1 MNDYKVEFSY
11 RREDGRRIYENDIT
25 TADTAADA
33 AEKVLAWYE
42 AEGCWPEVRIE
53 QVWIDTGRAWEL
65 RDFDY

>member
-11 RREDGRRIYENDIT
+11 RREDGRRMYENDIT
-25 TADTAADA
+25 TASTAAEA
-33 AEKVLAWYE
+33 AEKIRTYYE
-42 AEGCWPEVRIE
+42 AEEDEVRIE

>member
-11 RREDGRRIYENDIT
+11 RREDGRRMYENDIT
-25 TADTAADA
+25 TASTAAEA
-33 AEKVLAWYE
+33 AETIRTYYE
-42 AEGCWPEVRIE
+42 AEEAEVRIE